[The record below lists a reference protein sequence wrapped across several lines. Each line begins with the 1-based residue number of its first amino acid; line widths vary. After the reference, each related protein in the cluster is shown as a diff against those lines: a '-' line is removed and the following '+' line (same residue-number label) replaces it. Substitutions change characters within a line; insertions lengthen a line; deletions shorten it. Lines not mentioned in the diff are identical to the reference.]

1 MVLGRHPAGPNP
13 RQSRESMA
21 ASNPHQEVL
30 TAWKRWAKWAAK
42 TRVPVGVLLAAG
54 ACVLASPT
62 PDSLMA
68 GVPIAIGGLAIR
80 AWAAGH
86 LRKNQE
92 LAVSGPYAHVR
103 NPLYVGS
110 LIAALGLAITAAHP
124 VLVIA
129 IAAVFVL
136 WFLPVVG
143 EEEDHIRKILPGF
156 REYEARVPRFVPS
169 LAPRYPSREEFEWKL
184 YFVNRE
190 YSAALGF
197 GVFLFVLWV
206 KLMLS

>member
-1 MVLGRHPAGPNP
+1 
-13 RQSRESMA
+13 MA
-21 ASNPHQEVL
+21 ARNSPQEAL
-30 TAWKRWAKWAAK
+30 TAWKRWAKLAAK
-42 TRVPVGVLLAAG
+42 TRVPVSVLLAAG
-54 ACVLASPT
+54 ACVLAHPT

-103 NPLYVGS
+103 NPLYLGS
-110 LIAALGLAITAAHP
+110 LITALGLAITAAHLIL
-124 VLVIA
+124 LVA
-129 IAAVFVL
+129 IVAVFVL

-143 EEEDHIRKILPGF
+143 EEEDHIRKILPCF

-169 LAPRYPSREEFEWKL
+169 LAPRYASREEFEWKL

-197 GVFLFVLWV
+197 GAFLFVLWV

>member
-1 MVLGRHPAGPNP
+1 MVPGGHVAGPAL
-13 RQSRESMA
+13 RHLREL
-21 ASNPHQEVL
+21 L
-30 TAWKRWAKWAAK
+30 TARNSDQAARTRWSRWAKWAAR
-42 TRVPVGVLLAAG
+42 TRVAVSVLLAAG
-54 ACVLASPT
+54 ACVLARPT
-62 PDSLMA
+62 PDSVMA

-110 LIAALGLAITAAHP
+110 LIAALGLAITAAHLALFFA
-124 VLVIA
+124 V
-129 IAAVFVL
+129 AAVFVL

-169 LAPRYPSREEFEWKL
+169 LAPRYASRQEFEWKL
-184 YFVNRE
+184 YFANRE

-197 GVFLFVLWV
+197 GAFLFVLWV

>member
-1 MVLGRHPAGPNP
+1 MAGQNP
-13 RQSRESMA
+13 DQ
-21 ASNPHQEVL
+21 NGI
-30 TAWKRWAKWAAK
+30 TGWKRWAKLAAR
-42 TRVPVGVLLAAG
+42 TRVFVSVLLAAA
-54 ACVLASPT
+54 ACVLARPT

-68 GVPIAIGGLAIR
+68 GVPIAIGGLGIR

-110 LIAALGLAITAAHP
+110 LVAAFGLAIAAAHLAL
-124 VLVIA
+124 LVA
-129 IAAVFVL
+129 VVAVFLL

-156 REYEARVPRFVPS
+156 REYEARVPRFVPAIS
-169 LAPRYPSREEFEWKL
+169 PRYTSREEFEWKL
-184 YFVNRE
+184 YFANRE
-190 YSAALGF
+190 YSAAVGF
-197 GVFLFVLWV
+197 GAFLFVIWV